1 MPPRLST
8 AQAFLAAGEELQR
21 IPGLLM
27 GILQGREARAERE
40 AARHDRERR
49 LQLEEARQKLAET
62 RFQAERDAEAARLTR
77 EREDRGIVGS
87 RFSAVPEPDIERPEL
102 PAGPLGRLLTPGG
115 GEAQASGI
123 GLARG
128 AEPGQ
133 TIRGRLTAM
142 LGGTDLPRMPEHVLQ
157 PEHYDPTRDVELQ
170 RAEARA
176 RALAEIERE
185 FATPEDAA
193 VNWQIVQTDQGL
205 VQVNPRTGETRPLG
219 LQPPPRATAGAGAS
233 RPTEVQARIRV
244 ALPRAEEAMRQIEDF
259 LGFDPETGEFAEE
272 GGRVPVESFLG
283 RVTPGRFLQPED
295 VQAYDRA
302 AEAVASAILRVE
314 SGAAITR
321 QEIES
326 YKRQFIPQPGDRPEV
341 IRNKLSALRSTL
353 ASMRAVAGLEG
364 EPAAAP
370 VEDLES
376 NVPGEGL
383 ADRYSPDN
391 PFAPGRSR

>member
-1 MPPRLST
+1 
-8 AQAFLAAGEELQR
+8 
-21 IPGLLM
+21 
-27 GILQGREARAERE
+27 
-40 AARHDRERR
+40 
-49 LQLEEARQKLAET
+49 
-62 RFQAERDAEAARLTR
+62 RDAEAARLTR

-185 FATPEDAA
+185 FATPGEDKWETRESAE
-193 VNWQIVQTDQGL
+193 GL
-205 VQVNPRTGETRPLG
+205 VQVNPRTGEVRRLGVQGPVRPGQESKPPVEAATNLRKEFQG
-219 LQPPPRATAGAGAS
+219 LPAVKDAAEIAQNYARLKRISAQAAEDPTGAGD
-233 RPTEVQARIRV
+233 V
-244 ALPRAEEAMRQIEDF
+244 AFIFSLMKM
-259 LGFDPETGEFAEE
+259 LDPGSVVREGEFANAEQAQ
-272 GGRVPVESFLG
+272 GILQRVMVQYNKALRGERL
-283 RVTPGRFLQPED
+283 TPET
-295 VQAYDRA
+295 RA
-302 AEAVASAILRVE
+302 AFERVADTVAE
-314 SGAAITR
+314 GTR
-321 QEIES
+321 
-326 YKRQFIPQPGDRPEV
+326 
-341 IRNKLSALRSTL
+341 
-353 ASMRAVAGLEG
+353 AGLRPVIDRYSSFAQQSGLDPVTVVYDPFEALQFG
-364 EPAAAP
+364 E
-370 VEDLES
+370 EEEQQGDGLS
-376 NVPGEGL
+376 L

-391 PFAPGRSR
+391 PFAPGRSRRTPRTSSATPTSGRRSAARA